1 MILVK
6 TFLKNNFLLIF
17 SFFIL
22 FSLFVVST
30 YNYQKEMEATERLSE
45 KVKKECKSE
54 EVVDEERNEFCKS
67 VMEKD
72 YSEKSFYYAFQ
83 EIEYF
88 TFNRVS
94 FLLFILI
101 VTPSIF
107 FTSRY
112 MKNKMII
119 NEATRC
125 DYKHSLANY
134 FKKAY
139 RPVFIVPLLILL
151 SFGTAYLLTGNFNVG
166 IKYINSIPWTADFVS
181 NPWVF
186 ITLFILNAIV
196 LSFLYIN
203 VSLIVVRKNHNFFV
217 TLILS
222 FLLLYGYDIFL
233 EIFMGGILFTVIFHS
248 DFAVYFN
255 VLNVANFNDTLGL
268 IAPFVVPGISLI
280 LSFIILFFKYRN
292 KEKLIID
299 CEK

>member
-1 MILVK
+1 
-6 TFLKNNFLLIF
+6 
-17 SFFIL
+17 
-22 FSLFVVST
+22 
-30 YNYQKEMEATERLSE
+30 MEATERLSE

-54 EVVDEERNEFCKS
+54 EVFDEERNEFCKS

-166 IKYINSIPWTADFVS
+166 TKYINSIPWTADFVS

>member
-1 MILVK
+1 M
-6 TFLKNNFLLIF
+6 FLKNNFLLVF
-17 SFFIL
+17 SFLIL

-134 FKKAY
+134 LKKAY

-166 IKYINSIPWTADFVS
+166 TKYINSIPWTADFVS

>member
-1 MILVK
+1 M
-6 TFLKNNFLLIF
+6 FLKNNFLLVF
-17 SFFIL
+17 SFLIL

-125 DYKHSLANY
+125 GYKHSLVNY

-166 IKYINSIPWTADFVS
+166 TKYINSIPWTADFVS

-203 VSLIVVRKNHNFFV
+203 VSLIVVRKNHNFFL

-233 EIFMGGILFTVIFHS
+233 EIFIGGILFTVIFHS

>member
-17 SFFIL
+17 SFLIL
-22 FSLFVVST
+22 FSLFIVST

-134 FKKAY
+134 LKKAY

-166 IKYINSIPWTADFVS
+166 TKYINSIPWTANFVS

>member
-1 MILVK
+1 M
-6 TFLKNNFLLIF
+6 FLKNNFLLVF
-17 SFFIL
+17 SFLIL

-134 FKKAY
+134 LKKAY

-166 IKYINSIPWTADFVS
+166 TKYINSIPWTANFVS